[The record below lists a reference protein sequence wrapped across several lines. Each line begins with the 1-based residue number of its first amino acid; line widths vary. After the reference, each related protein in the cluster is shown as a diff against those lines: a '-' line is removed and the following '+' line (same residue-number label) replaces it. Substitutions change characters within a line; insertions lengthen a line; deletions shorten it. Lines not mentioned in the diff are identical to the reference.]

1 MRLGGLALLL
11 LQPLSSPAPP
21 LTPGWLHHHGIEV
34 LLLLLLAAVSLG
46 SWRLVYM
53 RGRALG
59 RLQELVEQTADLMFR
74 SASDGTIVWIA
85 CARLAGDRLGAE
97 QLRGTPLRAL
107 FASEDQLR
115 LQSRLAEVAAGEQG
129 AIELRL
135 VCPNGPAR
143 WLSVWIRPLRDQR
156 GRLLGYSGHGRDID
170 AEMQAREAKASS
182 ERRFELMMENAA
194 IGMALVAPEGKLLR
208 VNPALCRMLGRDKE
222 VLLHCTWQE
231 ITHPDDLT
239 IDLNYVQQLRDG
251 EINNYHLRKRYLH
264 ADGRVIWGDLAVTAI
279 RNSDGSLATL
289 ISQVTDITSQ
299 VEAEEALAARE
310 ERFRLLAENASDVVL
325 QADHKHR
332 ISWASPGAVD
342 LFNAPMDAVLGSSL
356 HRWVHRD
363 DRATLQLIY
372 RQLQLHGSNVG
383 QHKPQLVR
391 LRSRGERPCWVSVR
405 IQLLTDR
412 SGAANGEVI
421 ALREMSEQVELHQK
435 LESEHHYMKATLN
448 ALLDPHLTLEP
459 VRNRTGQVVDF
470 IVASG
475 NPAAF
480 AYMTI
485 EASRLIG
492 KRLGTV
498 MPGLV
503 SSGLM
508 ERYGYAMES
517 GEAVVLNGFLYRDHE
532 TRGGDH
538 YYDVSAVR
546 AGEML
551 TLTWR
556 DVTDR
561 IRETERV
568 ATSEQLYRLLAENS
582 TDLVVRFK
590 ESRIIWMSSSASR
603 ILGTPAEHWIGKGV
617 QEILHPDDLGIYVE
631 AVGAMTAG
639 GTIRRRVRLLC
650 SDGVHHWFT
659 SDGQVFLDAEG
670 RPDGFCAALRNV
682 DNEVAAEA
690 ALDRL
695 ARYDQLTGLL
705 NRGEALNRLAELL
718 IEADPRQ
725 GRVGVLFVDLDKF
738 KEVNDSHGHA
748 AGDTL
753 LQTIAQRLQ
762 TCTREGDLVA
772 RLGGD
777 ELLVALRGMDELE
790 QAEVIAEKIRQ
801 ASSEEVITSNGAVQA
816 TLSIGVALA
825 QPGES
830 VDALIARADQA
841 MYQAKQAGRNQVIPI
856 RDPVQ
861 DSGL

>member
-1 MRLGGLALLL
+1 MRIGGLALLL

-34 LLLLLLAAVSLG
+34 LLLLVLAAVSLG
-46 SWRLVYM
+46 GWRLLYR

-59 RLQELVEQTADLMFR
+59 RQQELVEQTAELVFR

-85 CARLAGDRLGAE
+85 GDRLAGEGLGAE

-143 WLSVWIRPLRDQR
+143 WLSVWIRPLRDRR

-170 AEMQAREAKASS
+170 AEMQAREANISS

-251 EINNYHLRKRYLH
+251 EINNYHLRKRYLRP
-264 ADGRVIWGDLAVTAI
+264 DGRVIWGDLAVTAI
-279 RNSDGSLATL
+279 RNSDGSLASL
-289 ISQVTDITSQ
+289 IGQITDITSQ

-325 QADHKHR
+325 QADHRHR
-332 ISWASPGAVD
+332 IIWASPGAVD
-342 LFNAPMDAVLGSSL
+342 LFDAPMEALLGSSL
-356 HRWVHRD
+356 HRWIHHD
-363 DRATLQLIY
+363 DRAALELIY
-372 RQLQLHGSNVG
+372 RQQRLHGSNVG
-383 QHKPQLVR
+383 QHKAKLVR
-391 LRSRGERPCWVSVR
+391 LRSQAERPCWVSLR

-412 SGAANGEVI
+412 GGASNGEVI
-421 ALREMSEQVELHQK
+421 ALREMSEQVELHQQ
-435 LESEHHYMKATLN
+435 LEGEHRYMKATLN
-448 ALLDPHLTLEP
+448 SLLDPHLTLEP
-459 VRNRTGQVVDF
+459 MRNPAGKVVDF
-470 IVASG
+470 IFASG
-475 NPAAF
+475 NDSAF
-480 AYMTI
+480 AYLGI
-485 EASRLIG
+485 EASRLVG
-492 KRLGTV
+492 NRLGAV

-503 SSGLM
+503 ETGLM
-508 ERYGYAMES
+508 ERYCHAMET
-517 GEAVVLNGFLYRDHE
+517 GKPLVLNGFFYPNHE
-532 TRGGDH
+532 TIGGDH
-538 YYDVSAVR
+538 YYDVSATR
-546 AGEML
+546 AGELL

-556 DVTDR
+556 DVTER

-568 ATSEQLYRLLAENS
+568 ARSEELYRLLTENS
-582 TDLVVRFK
+582 SDLVVRFK
-590 ESRIIWMSSSASR
+590 ESTILWMSSSASR

-617 QEILHPDDLGIYVE
+617 QEILHPDDLGLYVE
-631 AVGAMTAG
+631 AVGAMMAG
-639 GTIRRRVRLLC
+639 GIVRRRVRLLC
-650 SDGVHHWFT
+650 ADGVHHWFT

-682 DNEVAAEA
+682 DSEVAAEA

-718 IEADPRQ
+718 VEADPRQ
-725 GRVGVLFVDLDKF
+725 GRVGVLFVDLDRF

-748 AGDTL
+748 AGDAL

-777 ELLVALRGMDELE
+777 ELLVVLRGVDLLE

-801 ASSEEVITSNGAVQA
+801 AASEEVITSNGAVQA

-856 RDPVQ
+856 RDPQ
-861 DSGL
+861 P